1 VADAYYVLGRA
12 YRNRGWLR
20 EEILLWQ
27 RRLEVEPHDSIANER
42 LGWVLWFTGRAD
54 EAMPLLNAAASRRPD
69 SPWIQFYLGNAKLGL
84 GDHVQAE
91 RFYRKALQIEPS
103 HSSAQAGVIWSLL
116 AAIKDDEAR
125 SELGKFQASRFDG
138 DRYSL
143 KVADIEYFLGDDEN
157 ALLHAEQAAVEPEE
171 RYWPRGFIASTLIGA
186 LLWSD
191 DRTGAHKQLRL
202 SEQIDN
208 DRLQD
213 GDQGYMPHV
222 DRAAVEAIRGDSRAA
237 CQSLRTAIAA
247 GWRSASLASRDR
259 LFENLRTEPEFQYLV
274 QSRNGI

>member
-1 VADAYYVLGRA
+1 
-12 YRNRGWLR
+12 
-20 EEILLWQ
+20 
-27 RRLEVEPHDSIANER
+27 
-42 LGWVLWFTGRAD
+42 
-54 EAMPLLNAAASRRPD
+54 MPLLNAAASRRPD